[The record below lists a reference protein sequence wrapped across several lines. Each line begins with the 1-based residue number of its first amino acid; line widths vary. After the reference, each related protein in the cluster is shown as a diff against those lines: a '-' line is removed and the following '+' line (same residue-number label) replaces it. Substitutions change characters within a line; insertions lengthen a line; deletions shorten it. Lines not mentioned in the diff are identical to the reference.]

1 MRHSRATPRA
11 ATPGLGGEAWAI
23 GLMLCGQ
30 KWNCGAAAS
39 SPTAKWSHRAPGE
52 LSCLLASDV
61 GGIPFRPAFLD
72 GSTHYWADDRGSR
85 RAVLCR
91 PMCEGGLPRQ
101 YQQVFIG
108 CNSLH
113 GNAIVVTSPISPC
126 SGDWVITECRKSGIV
141 RLRPVPRRTRCRVHH
156 SNPVGLLPSALRR
169 RRRQLPMVPFWL
181 LAVGCSSPI

>member
-30 KWNCGAAAS
+30 KSNCGAAAS